1 MKNIFIERP
10 ILSSV
15 IALVITLLGALSL
28 VSLPLEQ
35 YPVITPPVI
44 QVTTSFPGA
53 NAQTVAESVAAP
65 IEQQVNGAK
74 NMIYMDSRSTNDGAY
89 TLNVTFDVGTD
100 QDIAAV
106 EVQNRIAIAQPQLP
120 PDVIRQGITIRKQS
134 LGFLQIIALRSPDS
148 RYDSVFLSNYAT
160 LYMQDSLSR
169 VPGVGAVRIFG
180 ARDYSMRIWL
190 DPDKMARLGVT
201 PSDVQAVI
209 AEQNVVAP
217 AGRIGAQPAPPGQQM
232 QYSVTVRGRLAEP
245 QAFENMIV
253 RTGANGQVVRLR
265 EIGRVELAASDYN
278 ISSTVNNQPSV
289 MMAIFP
295 QATANALDTAKGIK
309 QALDQLERAYPPG
322 LTHFIAFDSVPFIT
336 ESLKSVMWT
345 LSEAFLLVAL
355 VVFIFLQSFRATII
369 PILAVPVSLIGT
381 FALLQAFGFSINT
394 LTLFAL
400 VLAIGIVVD
409 DAIVVVEAVEQK
421 MRDEHLN
428 ARDATYAAMRD
439 VTAPVIAI
447 MLVLC
452 AVFVPVAFMGGL
464 AGQLY
469 RQFALTLS
477 VAVVLSAIV
486 ALTLTPALCALF
498 LDKVPHGKRRGPLG
512 WIFNA
517 FNSTFMAFTNGY
529 TATVRLL
536 IRWSALAIVLLAV
549 IIGATGWLGT
559 NLPRGLLP
567 EEDQAYLLAAVNMP
581 LASANERTT
590 QAVQQLTQIAM
601 AHKATERVQ
610 VINGFNLLTGVTSS
624 YQATLIVVLKPWAD
638 RPVEELRAPRV
649 RQQLTGMFAKVT
661 DANVVVLN
669 PPAIR
674 GAGSAG
680 GFEFVL
686 QDRSGGPPE
695 RFNEVL
701 NALLAE
707 ARRQPELGFVF
718 TQVDSRVPQIEYT
731 VDRDRAKSLGIRLN
745 DIYFTL
751 QTFMG
756 GFYVND
762 LNLFGRTYRVVMQ
775 AEGGAR
781 SSPDD
786 FARYYVRNGSGEM
799 VPLSTVISARTING
813 PEFFQR
819 YNLYRAATING
830 QAAQGFVSGQAVEA
844 MERVAERVLP
854 PGFSYEWSGA
864 TYQEKK
870 TGGQT
875 GIVLALSVVFTFLLL
890 AALYESWALPTAI
903 LLAIPFGAFGALLA
917 LTLRPGFDNNVY
929 TQVGLIM
936 LVGLAAKNAILIV
949 EYAKIARQRGRDIV
963 EAAVEGSRLRLR
975 PILMTSFAF
984 IFGSMPLALSV
995 GAGAGARQ
1003 SLGTA
1008 VVAGM
1013 AAATAIG
1020 IFLIP
1025 VFYVLMQRFSEWR
1038 ARRRTASDR
1047 AHETPEKLSPRPA
1060 GE

>member
-1 MKNIFIERP
+1 
-10 ILSSV
+10 
-15 IALVITLLGALSL
+15 
-28 VSLPLEQ
+28 
-35 YPVITPPVI
+35 
-44 QVTTSFPGA
+44 
-53 NAQTVAESVAAP
+53 
-65 IEQQVNGAK
+65 
-74 NMIYMDSRSTNDGAY
+74 
-89 TLNVTFDVGTD
+89 
-100 QDIAAV
+100 
-106 EVQNRIAIAQPQLP
+106 
-120 PDVIRQGITIRKQS
+120 
-134 LGFLQIIALRSPDS
+134 
-148 RYDSVFLSNYAT
+148 
-160 LYMQDSLSR
+160 
-169 VPGVGAVRIFG
+169 
-180 ARDYSMRIWL
+180 
-190 DPDKMARLGVT
+190 
-201 PSDVQAVI
+201 
-209 AEQNVVAP
+209 
-217 AGRIGAQPAPPGQQM
+217 
-232 QYSVTVRGRLAEP
+232 
-245 QAFENMIV
+245 MIV

-265 EIGRVELAASDYN
+265 EIARVELAAADYN

-289 MMAIFP
+289 MIAIFP
-295 QATANALDTAKGIK
+295 QPTANALDTAKGIK
-309 QALDQLERAYPPG
+309 VALDQLERSFPPG
-322 LTHFIAFDSVPFIT
+322 LTYFIAFDSVPFIT
-336 ESLKSVMWT
+336 ESLKSVLIT
-345 LSEAFLLVAL
+345 LAEAFLLVAL
-355 VVFIFLQSFRATII
+355 VVFIFLQSFRATVI

-421 MRDEHLN
+421 MRDEHLS
-428 ARDATYAAMRD
+428 AREATYAAMRD
-439 VTAPVIAI
+439 VSAPVIAI

-452 AVFVPVAFMGGL
+452 AVFVPVAFLGGL

-469 RQFALTLS
+469 KQFALTLS

-498 LDKVPHGKRRGPLG
+498 LDKVPHGRRRGPLG
-512 WIFNA
+512 WVFNGFNA
-517 FNSTFMAFTNGY
+517 GFMAFTRGY
-529 TATVRLL
+529 TTSIKWL
-536 IRWSALAIVLLAV
+536 IRWWLLAIVTLGV
-549 IIGATGWLGT
+549 IVFATGWLGSK
-559 NLPRGLLP
+559 LPRGLLP
-567 EEDQAYLLAAVNMP
+567 EEDQAYLLATVNMP
-581 LASANERTT
+581 LASSNERTT
-590 QAVQQLTQIAM
+590 QAAQQLTQIALG
-601 AHKATERVQ
+601 HKAVERVQ
-610 VINGFNLLTGVTSS
+610 VINGFNLLTGVTAS
-624 YQATLIVVLKPWAD
+624 YQATLIVVLKPWAE
-638 RPVEELRAPRV
+638 REQPELHARAV
-649 RQQLTGMFAKVT
+649 RHQLGGMFARVT
-661 DANVVVLN
+661 DASVVVLN

-686 QDRSGGPPE
+686 QDRSGGPPQ

-701 NALLAE
+701 QTVLTE
-707 ARRQPELGFVF
+707 ARKQPELGFVF
-718 TQVDSRVPQIEYT
+718 TQVDSRVPQIEYV
-731 VDRDRAKSLGIRLN
+731 VDRDRAKTLGLRLN

-775 AEGGAR
+775 ADGAAR
-781 SSPDD
+781 TSPED
-786 FARYYVRNGSGEM
+786 FARYYVRNAEGQM
-799 VPLSTVISARTING
+799 TPLSTVIRATTVNG

-830 QAAQGFVSGQAVEA
+830 QAAPGFASGQAVEA
-844 MERVAERVLP
+844 MERVAAQVLP

-875 GIVLALSVVFTFLLL
+875 GIILTLAVVFTLLLL

-917 LTLRPGFDNNVY
+917 MTLRPGFDNNVY

-949 EYAKIARQRGRDIV
+949 EYAKLARQRGRSIV
-963 EAAVEGSRLRLR
+963 DAAVEGSRLRLR

-984 IFGSMPLALSV
+984 IFGSLPLAISI

-1025 VFYVLMQRFSEWR
+1025 SFYVMMQRFSEWLAGRR
-1038 ARRRTASDR
+1038 AAGKAAPSAEPPTRGEAPSRSTPSDVASRPPRSGDI
-1047 AHETPEKLSPRPA
+1047 APRPA